1 LPEVKS
7 PSGAVLR
14 TVEDYREKARAIL
27 PHRLFDR
34 MFGTADDRIGRT
46 DAANRAAFAA
56 VHLRPRVLVDV
67 SHRSLATS
75 VLEQPIDLPVL
86 LAPVGDAARVHP
98 DAELATVGAAG
109 SAGVVTILGMA
120 STCSVDEVVA
130 AARRPVW
137 SQLYFLKRREM
148 TQRLVEHAEA
158 VGCAAL
164 VVTVDNPGVIA
175 QDLAAGAGR
184 KQAWGTLAMLGLTAE
199 LDATGLLLENV
210 DPAVTWADIEWLRSI
225 TALPLVL
232 KGIQTAEDAALCEQH
247 GIAGLVLSNHGGH
260 ALPDTLGS
268 VARLPEIVEAAGDV
282 EVYLDG
288 GVREGA
294 DILKALALGARA
306 VLLGRAQYWGLAAGG
321 EPALRGLLEVLRREL
336 DAAMMF
342 CGVTDVTAVGP
353 GLVAGG
359 HR

>member
-1 LPEVKS
+1 MAEIETPI
-7 PSGAVLR
+7 GAGLR
-14 TVEDYREKARAIL
+14 TVNDYRERARTSL
-27 PHRLFDR
+27 PDRLFDR

-67 SHRSLATS
+67 SRRSLATS
-75 VLEQPIDLPVL
+75 VLGQRIELPVL

-109 SAGVVTILGMA
+109 SAGVVTILGLA
-120 STCSVDEVVA
+120 STYSVDEVVA

-137 SQLYFLKRREM
+137 FQLYVLKRRDM
-148 TQRLVEHAEA
+148 TQRLIEHAEA

-175 QDLAAGAGR
+175 QDLAAGTGR
-184 KQAWGTLAMLGLTAE
+184 KQAWGTLATLGLTTE
-199 LDATGLLLENV
+199 LDAGGLLLENV
-210 DPAVTWADIEWLRSI
+210 DPAVTWKDVEWLRSI
-225 TALPLVL
+225 TGLPIVL
-232 KGIQTAEDAALCEQH
+232 KGIQTAEDADLCTEH
-247 GIAGLVLSNHGGH
+247 GVAGLVLSNHGGH
-260 ALPDTLGS
+260 ALPDTQGTL
-268 VARLPEIVEAAGDV
+268 ARLPEIVGAAGDV

-321 EPALRGLLEVLRREL
+321 EAALRGLLEVLRSEL

-342 CGVTDVTAVGP
+342 CGVGDVTAVDAR
-353 GLVAGG
+353 LVTRAPA
-359 HR
+359 